1 MTPEPIQL
9 QPGEDFYRAGDLPA
23 EGWECRAHPSVI
35 WRPPEEYDLNR
46 VVIARRKKVPIQVG
60 DRVRTDRTPRR
71 GTVIA
76 MVGDRA
82 WVEWDRERAGTR
94 DHVYFTKF
102 LERVPDGA

>member
-9 QPGEDFYRAGDLPA
+9 EPGENFYRAGDVPT
-23 EGWECRAHPSVI
+23 EGWECKALMWAEWGSR
-35 WRPPEEYDLNR
+35 WGYDADR

-60 DRVRTDRTPRR
+60 DRVRTDTTPRR
-71 GTVIA
+71 GTVVA
-76 MVGDRA
+76 TVGDRA

-102 LERVPDGA
+102 LEQAPDGA